1 MWFQHVP
8 TEKFNHVVPFP
19 IFFTLRSC
27 TALVQPVEE
36 VQMRRLSEMPY
47 KTGTHY
53 SKVWGEPLGAVS
65 KKTEVDN
72 CPIQKNRIFKRF
84 RAFFFRR
91 FFWCFLSKIHGYSP
105 ISAISLRWSSNCS
118 GPCGVSLGLQWRW
131 QRKIRENGENWLKDL
146 KMNSTQHGLQW

>member
-72 CPIQKNRIFKRF
+72 CPIQKIEYLKDSERF
-84 RAFFFRR
+84 SFADSSDVFCPR
-91 FFWCFLSKIHGYSP
+91 FMATALSAPYHS
-105 ISAISLRWSSNCS
+105 
-118 GPCGVSLGLQWRW
+118 VGLQTAQVRA
-131 QRKIRENGENWLKDL
+131 E
-146 KMNSTQHGLQW
+146 

>member
-91 FFWCFLSKIHGYSP
+91 FF
-105 ISAISLRWSSNCS
+105 
-118 GPCGVSLGLQWRW
+118 
-131 QRKIRENGENWLKDL
+131 
-146 KMNSTQHGLQW
+146 